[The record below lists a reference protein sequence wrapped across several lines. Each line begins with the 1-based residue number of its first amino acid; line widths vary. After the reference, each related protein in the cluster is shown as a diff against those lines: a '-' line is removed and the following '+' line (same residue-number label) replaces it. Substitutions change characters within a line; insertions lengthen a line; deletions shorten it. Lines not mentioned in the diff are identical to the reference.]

1 MLKLLA
7 GARRDPCRLTPGS
20 ASQIARVLPMRAWR
34 AFKSA
39 LGFWSNPEEAMQNR
53 LRAAV
58 LGLAL
63 LGLAA
68 LGLMPFVAQG
78 QAPGSGPSIKLIVP
92 YAAGGL
98 PDTVARVVGRRLQER
113 TGHTVVIENRG
124 GANGGLGM
132 AALVS
137 APADGQTFVV
147 SDGSMLS
154 TNPLLYS
161 KLPYDPKD
169 VAPVAF
175 LAQAPLFLAVH
186 PKLPVA
192 TLKDFIDYV
201 KAHPGQINYGSS
213 GVGSIHHISMEGV
226 KVALN
231 LTMTHIPFKG
241 TGESVPALLGG
252 HVEALFSAY
261 PSLSGAAGTNKIT
274 LIATNGAER
283 SSLAPDVSAI
293 AEIVRG
299 FDFATIVGIY
309 ARTGVPAAVIQK
321 IAAEANEI
329 VKEPGVIK
337 QLAAVGVEA
346 KGGGPAEFDRA
357 LKGEGERVGKVIK
370 AAGIKTE

>member
-1 MLKLLA
+1 
-7 GARRDPCRLTPGS
+7 
-20 ASQIARVLPMRAWR
+20 
-34 AFKSA
+34 
-39 LGFWSNPEEAMQNR
+39 MQNR
-53 LRAAV
+53 LRPLV
-58 LGLAL
+58 LGLVVLSLGVLSLAM
-63 LGLAA
+63 LGLVPIAA
-68 LGLMPFVAQG
+68 RG

-98 PDTVARVVGRRLQER
+98 PDTVARIVGRRLQER
-113 TGHTVVIENRG
+113 MRQAVVIETKG
-124 GANGGLGM
+124 GANGGIGI
-132 AALVS
+132 AALVG

-154 TNPLLYS
+154 TNPLLYA

-169 VAPVAF
+169 IAPVAF

-186 PKLPVA
+186 PKLAVA
-192 TLKDFIDYV
+192 TLKEFIDYV
-201 KAHPGQINYGSS
+201 KARPGQINFGSS

-226 KVALN
+226 KVSLN

-274 LIATNGAER
+274 LIATNGATR
-283 SSLAPDVSAI
+283 SPLASNVPAI
-293 AEIVRG
+293 AEIVPG

-309 ARTGVPAAVIQK
+309 ARTGVPSAIVQK

-329 VKEPGVIK
+329 VKEPEVIK
-337 QLAAVGVEA
+337 QLAAVGIEA

-357 LKGEGERVGKVIK
+357 LKGEGERAGKVIK
-370 AAGIKTE
+370 AAGIKAE

>member
-1 MLKLLA
+1 
-7 GARRDPCRLTPGS
+7 
-20 ASQIARVLPMRAWR
+20 
-34 AFKSA
+34 
-39 LGFWSNPEEAMQNR
+39 MQNR

-58 LGLAL
+58 LGLVL
-63 LGLAA
+63 LGFALPGFAV
-68 LGLMPFVAQG
+68 LGLMPIAAQG
-78 QAPGSGPSIKLIVP
+78 QAPGSGPSVKLIVP

-98 PDTVARVVGRRLQER
+98 PDTVARIVGRRLQER
-113 TGHTVVIENRG
+113 MGHAVVIENRG
-124 GANGGLGM
+124 GANGGIGM
-132 AALVS
+132 AALVG

-154 TNPLLYS
+154 TNPLLYAR
-161 KLPYDPKD
+161 LPYDPKD

-192 TLKDFIDYV
+192 TLREFVDYV
-201 KAHPGQINYGSS
+201 KARPGQINYGSS

-226 KVALN
+226 KVSLN

-283 SSLAPDVSAI
+283 SPLAPNVPAI
-293 AEIVRG
+293 AEIVPG

-309 ARTGVPAAVIQK
+309 ARTGVHSAIVQK

-329 VKEPGVIK
+329 VKEPEVIK
-337 QLAAVGVEA
+337 QLAAVGIEA

-357 LKGEGERVGKVIK
+357 LKGEGERAGKVIK
-370 AAGIKTE
+370 AAGIKAE